1 MLMSLLDNLRFAIQR
16 RRGPGTKATRCGH
29 LDQIRDVTRGSDG
42 CEQCLA
48 LGDSWVH
55 LRICM
60 TCGQVGCCDSSK
72 NKHAHRHADQIGH
85 PIARS
90 AEPGEDW
97 MWCFID
103 STMVQA
109 ARS

>member
-16 RRGPGTKATRCGH
+16 RRGPGTRAVRCGH
-29 LDQIRDVTRGSDG
+29 LDQIRDVTRGSAG

-55 LRICM
+55 LRMCM

-85 PIARS
+85 RRRQSRCLRRS
-90 AEPGEDW
+90 S
-97 MWCFID
+97 WCGG
-103 STMVQA
+103 TRPA
-109 ARS
+109 GPLR